1 MRIAVPPEARR
12 GESADARGAPTPC
25 QLDGHP
31 SAHRVPG
38 QVRSRQIMLVQTAFR
53 RVHRVAYRRR
63 TALDGRPAAVPEESR
78 RMNIVML
85 GQQRNN
91 VLPDPTRGGRGM
103 Q

>member
-31 SAHRVPG
+31 SAQRIPG
-38 QVRSRQIMLVQTAFR
+38 EMRSRQTMLVQIVFR
-53 RVHRVAYRRR
+53 RVHHVANPRR

-78 RMNIVML
+78 RVNIVML
-85 GQQRNN
+85 GHQRNN
-91 VLPDPTRGGRGM
+91 VLPDAARGGCGM